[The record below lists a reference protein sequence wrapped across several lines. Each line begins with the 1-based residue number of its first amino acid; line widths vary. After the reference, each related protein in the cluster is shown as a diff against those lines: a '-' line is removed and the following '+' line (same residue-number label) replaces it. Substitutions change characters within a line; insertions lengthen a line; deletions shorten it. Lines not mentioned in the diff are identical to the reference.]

1 MLRIRF
7 KKVGRKHQISFRIVV
22 AERRSKRDGKNIE
35 DIGFYNPISK
45 EFGIKK
51 DRLDY
56 WLKNGAKPTPTVHN
70 LLIKKQLISGK
81 KIRIKTKSKLAD
93 NQSNSQNSENQISSI
108 TDEKVDKNSENQ
120 SENQEIV
127 NNVEPQNA

>member
-1 MLRIRF
+1 MLKIRF
-7 KKVGRKHQISFRIVV
+7 KKVGRKHQISFRIVI

-35 DIGFYNPISK
+35 DIGFYNPTSK

-81 KIRIKTKSKLAD
+81 KIKIKTKSKLAN

-108 TDEKVDKNSENQ
+108 TDEKADKNSENQ
-120 SENQEIV
+120 SANQEIV

>member
-1 MLRIRF
+1 MLAIRF

-22 AERRSKRDGKNIE
+22 AEKRSKRDGKNVE
-35 DIGFYNPISK
+35 DIGFYNPTSK

-51 DRLDY
+51 ERLDY

-81 KIRIKTKSKLAD
+81 KIRIKTKTKNNNQNQAQVD
-93 NQSNSQNSENQISSI
+93 NSSNQ
-108 TDEKVDKNSENQ
+108 ENQ
-120 SENQEIV
+120 SIENSNNQINQEPNTE
-127 NNVEPQNA
+127 NNA

>member
-1 MLRIRF
+1 MLKIRF
-7 KKVGRKHQISFRIVV
+7 KKVGRKHQISFRIVI

-35 DIGFYNPISK
+35 DIGFYNPKSK

-81 KIRIKTKSKLAD
+81 KIKIKTKSKLAD
-93 NQSNSQNSENQISSI
+93 NQN
-108 TDEKVDKNSENQ
+108 DKNKTPNISNEKIEKNLENQ
-120 SENQEIV
+120 SESQDMV
-127 NNVEPQNA
+127 SNVDIQNA